1 MAWVVVVIDDLYGLP
16 VTSGGVGVLE
26 GREVAPGDALCTSHY
41 PLESLTVVG
50 GAVAVPGGDT
60 ARQDAL
66 DCASV
71 EVCECFW

>member
-1 MAWVVVVIDDLYGLP
+1 MVVVLDDLYGLP
-16 VTSGGVGVLE
+16 VTSCVVGVLE
-26 GREVAPGDALCTSHY
+26 GREFAPGEALCRPHS
-41 PLESLTVVG
+41 PLESLTVEG

-71 EVCECFW
+71 EVCECCW